1 MNKRFEGDAPLTLR
15 DELIGL
21 GERSSRKSFYPELK
35 KRLGE
40 LERTSLL
47 LDQAPDA
54 ILLMAWEKL
63 SILEANAA
71 ALRLLGKSRDEVI
84 GKSALDFFPM
94 LGTAVAKAAVR
105 GHEALHLAEMI
116 AADGAVFEM
125 SLSRQTVKG
134 RLYGML
140 MARDVTQ
147 RARMQEELN
156 QRVSELMLL
165 NEVGFR
171 LASSSTVDAAVTNIV
186 ESIERAIQADMI
198 LFFLKEGERL
208 VLRAHKSN
216 DPDFDI
222 TAFSDHVVA
231 HCLCGSAAASGMAL
245 YSCDI
250 GADPLCTRPECKS
263 SGIRSAAVL
272 PMRLFG
278 EVRGV
283 IALGSKTPCDFRVHG
298 PLLESLAAILFTGLQ
313 NATLY
318 QEARAHV
325 EELGN
330 TVRSLLEAEQALKQ
344 SEEKYRLL
352 VTHQNDVVVKVDAQ
366 GRFLYVSP
374 SYCALFGKTE
384 QELLGQVF
392 LPLVHEDD
400 RASTLEAM
408 ESLSHPPH
416 SAYLEQR
423 ALTGKGWRWLAWS
436 DQAVLD
442 ASGKITAIVGVGR
455 DVTARREMESA
466 LKISESRLKLALEA
480 ANEGLWDWNVATGEV
495 YFSPGYYRM
504 LGFEPEAFAS
514 TVEGWMDLIH
524 PHDTE
529 MVKRLEVEHLGR
541 HKENYEFEFRMRD
554 GSGDWRWI
562 LSKGKVVERDGQGD
576 ALRVVG
582 THSDITAR
590 KEMEGRLRHM
600 ALHDALTGLANRTL
614 CLERIERA
622 VARAKRHEESK
633 FAVLFIDLDRF
644 KVINDSLGHLFG
656 DQVIIQIGN
665 RIKNC
670 VREADT
676 VARLGGDEFLVVLE
690 ELESGRLPVQA
701 IKRIRQAICEPILWE
716 GRAIQVTAS
725 IGAELW
731 AGLRADAQEV
741 IRNAD
746 LAMHWAKAKGRNR
759 FKVFTERL
767 FRHAVTRMTL
777 ERDMDHGLASG
788 EFFLVF
794 QPIVELGANGGK
806 DRIRGLEAL
815 MRWRHPERG
824 LISPSEFIPIAE
836 ETGKIRELTSL
847 ALALACRTL
856 ADWRSRLPAAA
867 DLYMAVNVSAKD
879 LLRSDLASVVRH
891 ALETFALPPDRLR
904 LEVTETAVM
913 QVGGASLAFLG
924 ELTAQGVRLSLDDFG
939 TGYSSMSHLSRLPVD
954 ILKIDLGFVRMMDH
968 GPRHLEIVK
977 TIVDLAHNL
986 GMRVVAE
993 GVEHPRQRETLF
1005 RLGCEYC
1012 QGYLFARPASAD
1024 DMEALLAARL

>member
-1 MNKRFEGDAPLTLR
+1 MNKRFEGDTPLTLR

-54 ILLMAWEKL
+54 VLLMAWERL

-94 LGTAVAKAAVR
+94 LGKAAAKDAVPGR
-105 GHEALHLAEMI
+105 AALHLAEMI
-116 AADGAVFEM
+116 AADGAVFEI
-125 SLSRQTVKG
+125 SLSRQTVNG
-134 RLYGML
+134 RRYGML

-208 VLRAHKSN
+208 ILRAHKSH

-222 TAFSDHVVA
+222 KAFSDHVVA

-250 GADPLCTRPECKS
+250 DADSLCTRPECKS

-318 QEARAHV
+318 QEARDHV

-330 TVRSLLEAEQALKQ
+330 TVRSLLEAEQ
-344 SEEKYRLL
+344 
-352 VTHQNDVVVKVDAQ
+352 
-366 GRFLYVSP
+366 
-374 SYCALFGKTE
+374 
-384 QELLGQVF
+384 
-392 LPLVHEDD
+392 
-400 RASTLEAM
+400 
-408 ESLSHPPH
+408 
-416 SAYLEQR
+416 
-423 ALTGKGWRWLAWS
+423 
-436 DQAVLD
+436 
-442 ASGKITAIVGVGR
+442 
-455 DVTARREMESA
+455 A

-480 ANEGLWDWNVATGEV
+480 ANEGLWDWNVASGEV

-504 LGFEPEAFAS
+504 LGFEPDAFVS
-514 TVEGWMDLIH
+514 TVEGWMGLIH
-524 PHDTE
+524 PHDVE
-529 MVKRLEVEHLGR
+529 LVKRLEEEHLGR
-541 HKENYEFEFRMRD
+541 HKEKYEFEFRMRD

-562 LSKGKVVERDGQGD
+562 LSKGKVVERDGQGN

-701 IKRIRQAICEPILWE
+701 IKRIRQAICEPIIWE

-794 QPIVELGANGGK
+794 QPIVELGADGGK

-847 ALALACRTL
+847 ALTLACRTL
-856 ADWRSRLPAAA
+856 AEWRSRLPAAA

-891 ALETFALPPDRLR
+891 ALETFALPPERLR
-904 LEVTETAVM
+904 LEITETAVM
-913 QVGGASLAFLG
+913 QVGGASLSFLG

-977 TIVDLAHNL
+977 TIVDMAHNL

-993 GVEHPRQRETLF
+993 GVEHPRQRETLV

-1012 QGYLFARPASAD
+1012 QGYLFARPMPAD

>member
-54 ILLMAWEKL
+54 VLLMAWERL

-71 ALRLLGKSRDEVI
+71 ALRLLGKSRDEVV
-84 GKSALDFFPM
+84 GESALVFFPM
-94 LGTAVAKAAVR
+94 LEKVVAKDAVPGR
-105 GHEALHLAEMI
+105 EALHLAEMI
-116 AADGAVFEM
+116 AADGAVFEI
-125 SLSRQTVKG
+125 SLSRQTVNG

-147 RARMQEELN
+147 RTRMQEELN
-156 QRVSELMLL
+156 QRVSELTLL

-171 LASSSTVDAAVTNIV
+171 LASSSTVDAAIKNIV
-186 ESIERAIQADMI
+186 ESIERAIQTDMI
-198 LFFLKEGERL
+198 LFFLKEGGRL
-208 VLRAHKSN
+208 ILRAHKSH

-222 TAFSDHVVA
+222 KAFSDHVVD
-231 HCLCGSAAASGMAL
+231 HCLCGSAAANGMAL
-245 YSCDI
+245 YSGDI
-250 GADPLCTRPECKS
+250 DADPLCSRPECKRA
-263 SGIRSAAVL
+263 GIRSAAVL
-272 PMRLFG
+272 PLRLFG

-283 IALGSKTPCDFRVHG
+283 IALGSITPRDFQVHG

-330 TVRSLLEAEQALKQ
+330 TVRSLLEAEQALK
-344 SEEKYRLL
+344 
-352 VTHQNDVVVKVDAQ
+352 
-366 GRFLYVSP
+366 
-374 SYCALFGKTE
+374 
-384 QELLGQVF
+384 
-392 LPLVHEDD
+392 
-400 RASTLEAM
+400 
-408 ESLSHPPH
+408 
-416 SAYLEQR
+416 
-423 ALTGKGWRWLAWS
+423 
-436 DQAVLD
+436 
-442 ASGKITAIVGVGR
+442 
-455 DVTARREMESA
+455 
-466 LKISESRLKLALEA
+466 ISESRLKLALEA
-480 ANEGLWDWNVATGEV
+480 ANEGLWDWNVASGEV

-504 LGFEPEAFAS
+504 LGFEPEAVAS
-514 TVEGWMDLIH
+514 TVEGWMGLIH
-524 PHDTE
+524 PHDVE
-529 MVKRLEVEHLGR
+529 LVKRLEVEHLGR
-541 HKENYEFEFRMRD
+541 HKEKYEFEFRMRD

-562 LSKGKVVERDGQGD
+562 LSKGKVVERDRQGN

-690 ELESGRLPVQA
+690 ELESGRFPVQA
-701 IKRIRQAICEPILWE
+701 IKRIRQAICEPIIWE

-794 QPIVELGANGGK
+794 QPIVELGADGGK

-847 ALALACRTL
+847 ALTLACRTL
-856 ADWRSRLPAAA
+856 AGWRSRLPAAA

-891 ALETFALPPDRLR
+891 ALETFVLPPDRLR

-1012 QGYLFARPASAD
+1012 QGYLFARPMPAD